1 MLEKQQHAAMLKRE
15 AAIIGTKGAL
25 RINAVPRRNRL
36 QIYKD
41 GYIAEEGIV
50 DFLERWEDAFYL
62 EMVNFIDC
70 VLTGRK
76 PEITVYDGTRSLE
89 MAIMLQKAYMEKS
102 LIKK

>member
-1 MLEKQQHAAMLKRE
+1 M
-15 AAIIGTKGAL
+15 
-25 RINAVPRRNRL
+25 
-36 QIYKD
+36 
-41 GYIAEEGIV
+41 

-76 PEITVYDGTRSLE
+76 PEITVYDGTKSLE